1 MSAHL
6 KFVRLFAWSL
16 TCLSLAGPE
25 RASALDYPS
34 RPITVVVPYTAGG
47 PSDTITRIVADGMRS
62 SLGQPI
68 VIENVGGAAGRIGTG
83 RVARSAPDG
92 YTFVAGN
99 ISTQVVNGG
108 VFTLNYDVVKDFEP
122 ISLLVETPYVVAA
135 RKSLPADTLKELI
148 AWLKANPNRASQGTI
163 GVGGTSQLVGVLFQK
178 ETGTQFQSIPY
189 RGTAIQDL
197 VAGHVDLMFDQASN
211 ALPQVRGGTIKA
223 YALTAKNRLAVA
235 PEIPTVDEAGLPGFY
250 ASNWYAY
257 WAPKDTPKHIV
268 AKLNTAVVD
277 ALAEP
282 TVRRRLAELGL
293 EIFPREQQTTEALAT
308 FHKAEIEKW
317 WPIIKAAGIKGE

>member
-6 KFVRLFAWSL
+6 KFVRLFAWFL
-16 TCLSLAGPE
+16 TCLGLAGPA

-99 ISTQVVNGG
+99 ISTQVGNGG

-122 ISLLVETPYVVAA
+122 ISLLVETPYVVGCQE
-135 RKSLPADTLKELI
+135 EL
-148 AWLKANPNRASQGTI
+148 AGRHPE
-163 GVGGTSQLVGVLFQK
+163 GV
-178 ETGTQFQSIPY
+178 
-189 RGTAIQDL
+189 D
-197 VAGHVDLMFDQASN
+197 
-211 ALPQVRGGTIKA
+211 
-223 YALTAKNRLAVA
+223 
-235 PEIPTVDEAGLPGFY
+235 
-250 ASNWYAY
+250 
-257 WAPKDTPKHIV
+257 
-268 AKLNTAVVD
+268 
-277 ALAEP
+277 
-282 TVRRRLAELGL
+282 RLAEGQSKQG
-293 EIFPREQQTTEALAT
+293 IVGDHRRRRHLAT
-308 FHKAEIEKW
+308 RRRSLPEGNRDAV
-317 WPIIKAAGIKGE
+317 